1 NQLEPDMVKRAICFA
16 ATVVLSSLWV
26 GLTPG
31 SAQAQLFQGP
41 AQGTSSPGS
50 LQSTGS
56 FPVVPPSLPFE
67 DQRAPK
73 HYIELLP
80 DPGGQPPALGPLG
93 SNEQDDLSRLLFRA
107 PGVRAPGLVSD
118 FQGITQTSFIPPDP
132 IVAAGPNH
140 LMALVNTAFA
150 IFNKTGTNLQQINA
164 RQWFANV
171 SPGNNA
177 FDPKVFYDHFADRW
191 VMVWIAGDFST
202 YSEILISVSDDA
214 DPTGD
219 WCNFALRGDL
229 NGSTSD
235 STGVDYQ
242 GVGFDENAVYV
253 VPNQFR
259 WSNGFFAYVKL
270 RIVPKSS
277 LYDAGCPAVT
287 WTDFWDLRD
296 PVAASVPVATVRP
309 AQTFGTPGVEYL
321 MNDSRFE
328 PGTNMTLWSLTNP
341 LNPSP
346 TLSAVAV
353 STTARSAPPDADQL
367 GGSSTLIDVGGN
379 RVRNVVY
386 RDGSVWTAHSV
397 ADASG
402 LYARARYVRI
412 DVMGPTVLEDVAFGS
427 DGCWLYY
434 PAITADANNNMVMVY
449 NQSCTDEYIGI
460 RYTGRTP
467 ADVALQPSAT
477 LKAGEANYVRTGG
490 DGRNRWGDYNGVA
503 VDPADG
509 NRVWLF
515 AEYAASPSSRWG
527 TWFGQVI
534 PRTLGDINDD
544 DNINVADLVLLVDFV
559 LERDTPDPLEFIS
572 ADCTP
577 DGTLDI
583 GDIVCLV
590 NLILGAA
597 PTPLLAAAPAA
608 SNAGELARLS
618 EAAADPITGQR
629 TVLLEAELGA
639 GVAGLQARIAYDP
652 GRVRPGAPLLIPRGA
667 GLELVTHDLGDE
679 LILLIY
685 GPSGETLAG
694 GEGPL
699 VRLPVQSLAGS
710 GEDELAIELMQVRLA
725 NRSGQVR
732 QAAVGAVALT
742 ALPARFRLSEPSSN
756 PVGRSGTSLEL
767 EIPEPIG
774 PAFYGDGAAAPGAV
788 RVVVEIFN
796 VRGQKIRTVLAED
809 LVAGKHTIRW
819 DGRSDRGELVGA
831 GLYVLRARAG
841 AAVETRKLI
850 VSNR

>member
-1 NQLEPDMVKRAICFA
+1 MVKRAIVVA
-16 ATVVLSSLWV
+16 AAVVSMSLWA
-26 GLTPG
+26 GLTAGP
-31 SAQAQLFQGP
+31 AQAQLFQGP

-56 FPVVPPSLPFE
+56 FPLVPPAAPVE
-67 DQRAPK
+67 DWRAPK
-73 HYIELLP
+73 HHIDLLP
-80 DPGGQPPALGPLG
+80 DPGTQPAPLGPLG
-93 SNEQDDLSRLLFRA
+93 SNEQDDLSRFLFRA
-107 PGVRAPGLVSD
+107 PDERAPGLVSD
-118 FQGITQTSFIPPDP
+118 FAGISQTSFIPPDP
-132 IVAAGPNH
+132 IMAAGPNH
-140 LMALVNTAFA
+140 LMGLVNTSFA
-150 IFNKTGTNLQQINA
+150 IFSKTGTNLQQISA
-164 RQWFANV
+164 RSWFANV

-191 VMVWIAGDFST
+191 VMVWIAGNFST
-202 YSEILISVSDDA
+202 YSEILISVSDDS
-214 DPTGD
+214 DPTGS
-219 WCNFALRGDL
+219 WCNFVMRGDL

-253 VPNQFR
+253 APNQFR
-259 WSNGFFAYVKL
+259 WSDGFFAYVKL
-270 RIVPKSS
+270 RIIPKST

-296 PVAASVPVATVRP
+296 PVALSIPVATVRP
-309 AQTFGTPGVEYL
+309 AQTFGSPGVEYL

-328 PGTNMTLWSLTNP
+328 PGTNMTLWSLTDP
-341 LNPSP
+341 LSPSP
-346 TLSAVAV
+346 TLTAVAV
-353 STTARSAPPDADQL
+353 ATTARSAPPDADQL

-379 RVRNVVY
+379 RIRNLVY

-402 LYARARYVRI
+402 DYARARYVRI
-412 DVMGPTVLEDVAFGS
+412 DVTGPTVLEDVAFGN

-434 PAITADANNNMVMVY
+434 PAITADVSNNMVMVY

-467 ADVALQPSAT
+467 ADVGLQPSAT

-503 VDPADG
+503 VDPVDP
-509 NRVWLF
+509 NRVWMF

-544 DNINVADLVLLVDFV
+544 GNINVADLVLLVDFV
-559 LERDTPDPLEFIS
+559 LERSTPDPLEFIS

-590 NLILGAA
+590 NLILGAQPA
-597 PTPLLAAAPAA
+597 PLLAGAPAA
-608 SNAGELARLS
+608 TDSRELARLN
-618 EAAADPITGQR
+618 EAAADPLTGRR
-629 TVLLEAELGA
+629 TVLLETELGS
-639 GVAGLQARIAYDP
+639 GVAGLQARITYDP
-652 GRVRPGAPLLIPRGA
+652 ARVRPGTPRLTERGA
-667 GLELVTHDLGDE
+667 GLELTTHDLGDE
-679 LILLIY
+679 LILLVY
-685 GPSGETLAG
+685 GPAGERLAG
-694 GEGPL
+694 GAGPL
-699 VRLPVQSLAGS
+699 VRLPVETLGGS
-710 GEDELAIELMQVRLA
+710 DDDELAVELTDVRLA
-725 NRSGQVR
+725 DPGGRVR
-732 QAAVGAVALT
+732 LGSVGTAALT
-742 ALPARFRLSEPSSN
+742 AIPARFRLSEPYPN
-756 PVGRSGTSLEL
+756 PVGRSGTTLEL
-767 EIPEPIG
+767 EIPEPTT
-774 PAFYGDGAAAPGAV
+774 PALYGEGGGAAAPGAV

-796 VRGQKIRTVLAED
+796 IRGQRIRTVLAED
-809 LVAGKHTIRW
+809 LVPGAHTIRW

-841 AAVETRKLI
+841 AAMEIRKLI